1 MTTNFLDKVTA
12 IVQPQRS
19 LKLAILLAVG
29 SLTTM
34 AGGVIAPVLPDIVQ
48 QLRLDPALAGNLVS
62 FHCLTIGLFSAPLGI
77 LADRIGR
84 LRVLIVS
91 LVLYALFGVAGVF
104 ATDITTLLT
113 LRGLLG
119 VATGGIAAASLGLL
133 SSMYQ
138 GEARTQALGF
148 ATSTLTIAGIF
159 FPLMGGLVGASH
171 WRFTFGLYGIAI
183 PLAVLA
189 VITLQGEDSKVPSQ
203 QKNSGSKFSKVVSN
217 PTFLQL
223 LLMLTLCSIAMY
235 SVVIYAPLYLKTAI
249 GATSVLNGI
258 LLASRA
264 MGAAIVSAV
273 GTKWL
278 IRRLGSQR
286 AIAVGFSL
294 MALTLATIPLLTE
307 FNWILL
313 TAIAFGFGFGITLPS
328 LYASLADFAPDHLR
342 STVLA
347 AGTGTGFLGQF
358 LCPILLGPV
367 LRMGGLVS
375 VFYTTAGIAIVAAG
389 ASLLVRRG
397 NG

>member
-1 MTTNFLDKVTA
+1 MTTNFLLKVTA
-12 IVQPQRS
+12 IVRPQRS
-19 LKLAILLAVG
+19 LKLATLLAAG

-34 AGGVIAPVLPDIVQ
+34 AGGVVAPVLPDIVQ
-48 QLRLDPALAGNLVS
+48 QLQLNPALAGNLVS

-77 LADRIGR
+77 LADRVGR

-133 SSMYQ
+133 SSMYH

-148 ATSTLTIAGIF
+148 ATSALTIAGIF
-159 FPLMGGLVGASH
+159 FPLIGGLVGASH
-171 WRFTFGLYGIAI
+171 WRYTFGLYGIAI
-183 PLAVLA
+183 PLAVLVA
-189 VITLQGEDSKVPSQ
+189 MTLQREDSKVPSHRA
-203 QKNSGSKFSKVVSN
+203 NSGSKFSQVIGN
-217 PTFLQL
+217 PAFLQL
-223 LLMLTLCSIAMY
+223 LLLLTLCSVVMY

-286 AIAVGFSL
+286 AIAIGFTL
-294 MALTLATIPLLTE
+294 MALTLATIPILTQ

-328 LYASLADFAPDHLR
+328 LYTSLADFAPDNLR

-358 LCPILLGPV
+358 LCPVLLGPV
-367 LRMGGLVS
+367 LSVGGLVS

-389 ASLLVRRG
+389 TSLAISKR